1 MKKINLTAIVFAICC
16 VSFLAFLAFNP
27 SHAYFQS
34 HAQATGVN
42 TAKVDLLFDKFNAD
56 TDGNYTIGSFSGNI
70 NTDAWGT
77 IKNPYVMTGKNHVNN
92 LFILQRSGY
101 FATKTT
107 TVETTDAEGNVTKTE
122 VPRQSYFVVST
133 KDGYPIA
140 IDCGGMTINP
150 IGSATNPFTGNIQ
163 GAPLTG
169 EATYTA
175 GTGTSATPYKV
186 TQSTIAN
193 LQVVAVEN
201 TPDIGF
207 FGTLGFKGTS
217 VDYIP
222 PDDNDAD
229 DITGTPGTL
238 TGGFAASIS
247 NVLFADISISTTQSV
262 ANDWWTTLF
271 KDHTHYTDHGE
282 THHVGIV
289 AGHAEWATIKDVSVY
304 YSSDSIKAF
313 SLGGTSTNYYSVCGI
328 IGTLKYVNP
337 TATSTGFNTENSVSD
352 DTLELTGGGGGVS
365 GMLTGYMLSEKIFG
379 RNTNTGTG
387 VGTENLEDIYDI
399 GYDVKDLKEG
409 TNSIFE
415 YVDVKEKSGGLW
427 GTGIGATETTYRY
440 YFFRDSIFTFA
451 MSARGQV
458 VNGNVTDSD
467 GKVDFLVRIWDVNDQ
482 GAIIAPT
489 IEITSSL
496 TSGTSGAWEQKP
508 YPEKSQ
514 NLYRFEAV
522 APSEI
527 SKSGD
532 EYLLVYRADD
542 GNMYCFTLSETAT
555 NGYTTSSFTLDPIVV
570 EGQTFAPTYK
580 TSGTGYAAYDSSN
593 NTYTIPKLTFNG
605 DEVFRAAEGYLLYEG
620 TYNNGAVTYNNSPLS
635 VDTTGTL
642 YFSKTDDGFFE
653 APYIWTRD
661 EVIEGSNPEETE
673 TVSTLEALTLSTTVT
688 ENIGGSNVTYEKYKA
703 VKVYMVL
710 NSIYVADS
718 AYYTTGTGTN
728 LKYNYYC
735 SKSLVYTSATYPMNT
750 HQTTAD
756 PKHFG
761 ITASRYNSPSFT
773 LSSNEAVLDSY
784 RASEPA
790 YWYALKPQSV
800 TSNNITNLVSISGNV
815 RLQSWVIVLGDTTYY
830 YHGVQLFFDTAT
842 NKFVPKIN
850 SPSALQGVTSSSET
864 AALPSKGATEVDNFL
879 IFKMVKDDTELV
891 PGNNWEVKDSSIVKS
906 FDSSTHVLF
915 YDGEKY
921 DDDGNRIDSYTI
933 TSLDALKWNNGQGSY
948 LTKLNHAVKLSQATE
963 ESLTLNFNK
972 LLGDNW
978 LGDIAQSLL
987 GSNSGG
993 LVPAEIGTNGTAYSI
1008 PAGMIAFD
1016 ILKASADDPSYIN
1029 IIVAVN
1035 PEQDKSWIGLYG
1047 PMSTDD
1053 WNDEFNLNSAWKQRF
1068 FLPYSK
1074 LGIYEGYLGQYATK
1088 ISGYKTDAKTDK
1100 QTGDYYAYLG
1110 GEVAYVAYTF
1120 SVTSPG
1126 IYLLGSGSGPMTVAY
1141 FSVDGAAGAGN
1152 DGAGNLPL
1160 GFVDFVYD
1168 NGSET
1173 NPTILTVDKHQSGAH
1188 VVEAED
1194 LNTYYYPSYRYVR
1207 LIPNANY
1214 SDTDTTDTINGKIP
1228 IEEIYVRRYI
1238 GTANADTGIKRHLSL
1253 KRKDGDTTFMI
1264 VSSIYADNPALTLT
1278 Q

>member
-1 MKKINLTAIVFAICC
+1 MKFLKKLNLTVVVFCVCC
-16 VSFLAFLAFNP
+16 VAFVAFLAYNP
-27 SHAYFQS
+27 SHAYFQV
-34 HAQATGVN
+34 HKDAIGVN
-42 TAKVDLLFDKFNAD
+42 TAKVDLLFDKYADSVFTNTTTYTGPTLKQNAE
-56 TDGNYTIGSFSGNI
+56 
-70 NTDAWGT
+70 WGT
-77 IKNPYVMTGKNHVNN
+77 EANPYIIRKKNHINN
-92 LFILQRSGY
+92 LAMLHKAGY
-101 FATKTT
+101 FKDKT
-107 TVETTDAEGNVTKTE
+107 G
-122 VPRQSYFVVST
+122 QSYFVVCNL
-133 KDGYPIA
+133 DGTPVAINCSEDAAMEIA
-140 IDCGGMTINP
+140 P
-150 IGSATNPFTGNIQ
+150 IGTPSNPFTGNIN
-163 GAPLTG
+163 GA
-169 EATYTA
+169 YVA
-175 GTGTSATPYKV
+175 GTAKYGSYSV
-186 TQSTIAN
+186 SQSTIAN
-193 LQVVAVEN
+193 LTVNATEN

-262 ANDWWTTLF
+262 TNDWWTTLF

-289 AGHAEWATIKDVSVY
+289 AGHAEWATIQNVSVY

-352 DTLELTGGGGGVS
+352 DTLELTGGGGGFS

-415 YVDVKEKSGGLW
+415 YVDVEETSGMLWWQTKS
-427 GTGIGATETTYRY
+427 TYRY

-458 VNGNVTDSD
+458 VNGSVTDSD

-496 TSGTSGAWEQKP
+496 TTGESGAWEQIP

-527 SKSGD
+527 SESGD

-661 EVIEGSNPEETE
+661 EVIEDSNPEETE
-673 TVSTLEALTLSTTVT
+673 TVSTLETLTLSTTVT

-703 VKVYMVL
+703 VKVYMALDSV
-710 NSIYVADS
+710 YVADS

-735 SKSLVYTSATYPMNT
+735 SKSLVYSSATYPMNT
-750 HQTTAD
+750 HTTTSSS
-756 PKHFG
+756 KHFG
-761 ITASRYNSPSFT
+761 FSISNTNNMGTPSFNVY
-773 LSSNEAVLDSY
+773 SNDQNSNLTQSIG
-784 RASEPA
+784 SNPI
-790 YWYALKPQSV
+790 YWYSWMI
-800 TSNNITNLVSISGNV
+800 TSSGNQNNV
-815 RLQSWVIVLGDTTYY
+815 QVSGNIESTRWVVLGTYY
-830 YHGVQLFFDTAT
+830 FYHTTKIFFNTQTKQFVVKASYHNT
-842 NKFVPKIN
+842 NEDELT
-850 SPSALQGVTSSSET
+850 SEEQAALSLPSAAEN
-864 AALPSKGATEVDNFL
+864 EVGNFL
-879 IFKMVKDDTELV
+879 LFKMVKADTKQV

-915 YDGEKY
+915 YDGETS
-921 DDDGNRIDSYTI
+921 DSYTI

-993 LVPAEIGTNGTAYSI
+993 LVPAEIGTNGTAYTI

-1053 WNDEFNLNSAWKQRF
+1053 WNDEFNLNSNWKQRF

-1168 NGSET
+1168 NGAET

-1194 LNTYYYPSYRYVR
+1194 LNTYYYPSYQYVR
-1207 LIPNANY
+1207 LIPVKD
-1214 SDTDTTDTINGKIP
+1214 SKTIP
-1228 IEEIYVRRYI
+1228 LEEIYIRRYI
-1238 GTANADTGIKRHLSL
+1238 NGTPTANHNADIKRFISMR
-1253 KRKDGDTTFMI
+1253 RKDSDTTFML
-1264 VSSIYADNPALTLT
+1264 VSSIYADNATIGT
-1278 Q
+1278 SS

>member
-1 MKKINLTAIVFAICC
+1 MKKIKLTTIIFAICC

-56 TDGNYTIGSFSGNI
+56 ADGNYTIGSFSGNI
-70 NTDAWGT
+70 NTDPWGT
-77 IKNPYVMTGKNHVNN
+77 INNPYVMTGKNHVNN

-101 FATKTT
+101 FANKKEADGTT
-107 TVETTDAEGNVTKTE
+107 
-122 VPRQSYFVVST
+122 PRQSYFVVSNKNGT
-133 KDGYPIA
+133 PVV
-140 IDCGGMTINP
+140 IDCNGMTINP

-163 GAPLTG
+163 GAPL
-169 EATYTA
+169 A
-175 GTGTSATPYKV
+175 GTAEYGNYTVS
-186 TQSTIAN
+186 QSTIAN
-193 LQVVAVEN
+193 LNVVAVEN

-207 FGTLGFKGTS
+207 FGTLGYTGIS
-217 VDYIP
+217 EDYIP
-222 PDDNDAD
+222 PDDNVAD
-229 DITGTPGTL
+229 DTTGTPGTL

-262 ANDWWTTLF
+262 TDDWWTTLF
-271 KDHTHYTDHGE
+271 KDHTHYTDHAE

-289 AGHAEWATIKDVSVY
+289 AGHAEWATIQNVSVY

-313 SLGGTSTNYYSVCGI
+313 SLGGTDTNYYSVCGI

-337 TATSTGFNTENSVSD
+337 TVTTDGFNTENSVSD
-352 DTLELTGGGGGVS
+352 DTLELTGGGGGFS

-467 GKVDFLVRIWDVNDQ
+467 GKVDFLVRIWDVDDQ
-482 GAIIAPT
+482 GAIIAPS

-496 TSGTSGAWEQKP
+496 STGESGAWEQKP

-522 APSEI
+522 APSAI
-527 SKSGD
+527 NTAND
-532 EYLLVYRADD
+532 EYLLVYRAED

-580 TSGTGYAAYDSSN
+580 TSGTGYLAYDAEN
-593 NTYTIPKLTFNG
+593 NTYTIPKLMFDG

-620 TYNNGAVTYNNSPLS
+620 TYENGTVTYSNTPLAI
-635 VDTTGTL
+635 DATGTL

-661 EVIEGSNPEETE
+661 EVVEGSNPEQTE
-673 TVSTLEALTLSTTVT
+673 TVSTLETLVLSTTVT
-688 ENIGGSNVTYEKYKA
+688 EGDITYEKYKA
-703 VKVYMVL
+703 VKIYMVL
-710 NSIYVADS
+710 DSIYVADS
-718 AYYTTGTGTN
+718 AYYTTQESDGS
-728 LKYNYYC
+728 LSYNYYS

-750 HQTTAD
+750 HTTTSSS
-756 PKHFG
+756 KHFG
-761 ITASRYNSPSFT
+761 ITASSYNSPSFT

-800 TSNNITNLVSISGNV
+800 TSNNITNLVSVSGNV
-815 RLQSWVIVLGDTTYY
+815 QLQSWVIFLGDTTYY

-850 SPSALQGVTSSSET
+850 SPSDLQGVTSSSET
-864 AALPSKGATEVDNFL
+864 AALPSKGTTEVDNFL
-879 IFKMVKDDTELV
+879 IFKMVKDETELV
-891 PGNNWEVKDSSIVKS
+891 PGNNWEVKDTSIEHS

-915 YDGEKY
+915 YDGEAT
-921 DDDGNRIDSYTI
+921 DSYTI
-933 TSLDALKWNNGQGSY
+933 TSLEALKWNNGQGSY

-993 LVPAEIGTNGTAYSI
+993 LVPAEIGTNGTAYTI

-1053 WNDEFNLNSAWKQRF
+1053 WNDEFNLNSDWDQRF
-1068 FLPYSK
+1068 YLPVSK
-1074 LGIYEGYLGQYATK
+1074 LGIYPGYLNQYATK
-1088 ISGYKTDAKTDK
+1088 ISGFKTDAKTDK

-1120 SVTSPG
+1120 SVTEPG

-1168 NGSET
+1168 NGAET

-1194 LNTYYYPSYRYVR
+1194 LNTYYYPSYQYVR
-1207 LIPNANY
+1207 LIPVKD
-1214 SDTDTTDTINGKIP
+1214 SKTIP
-1228 IEEIYVRRYI
+1228 LEEIYIRRYI
-1238 GTANADTGIKRHLSL
+1238 NGTPTADHNADIKRFISMR
-1253 KRKDGDTTFMI
+1253 RKDSDTTFML
-1264 VSSIYADNPALTLT
+1264 VSSIYADNATIGT
-1278 Q
+1278 SS